1 MGRFWP
7 LELEESL
14 EDTGKFIWQISKR
27 LMISWRLKELFPLWI
42 TALGWN
48 FWEPE
53 LKSLSA
59 FFQGVGMQIN
69 QCQPHDWN
77 CCSKPGFVHA
87 LILNKHFHTM
97 KIFQRFLPSFCM
109 GTKIKCE
116 SSCQTKLSSSVWLWL
131 KAQGQWGELSRG
143 ADGKHRGDA
152 EILTLPGVVAPL
164 LSSTEAKYWIFG
176 SYSTHCL
183 LWWLF
188 NVRWRAN

>member
-14 EDTGKFIWQISKR
+14 KDTGKFIWQISKR
-27 LMISWRLKELFPLWI
+27 LMISRRLKELFPLWI

-48 FWEPE
+48 FWEPD

-116 SSCQTKLSSSVWLWL
+116 SSCQTKLSSCLAVIKSTGTVRGAQQRSRW
-131 KAQGQWGELSRG
+131 KAQGRCRDSDPAWCSCTFAVFHWSQ
-143 ADGKHRGDA
+143 
-152 EILTLPGVVAPL
+152 ILNIW
-164 LSSTEAKYWIFG
+164 K
-176 SYSTHCL
+176 
-183 LWWLF
+183 LF
-188 NVRWRAN
+188 